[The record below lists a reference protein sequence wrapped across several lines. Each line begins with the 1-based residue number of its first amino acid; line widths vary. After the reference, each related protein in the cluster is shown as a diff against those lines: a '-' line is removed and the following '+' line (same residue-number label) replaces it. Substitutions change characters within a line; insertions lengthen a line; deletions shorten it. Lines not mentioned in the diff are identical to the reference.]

1 MYLPIVQYLAAGTVG
16 LIVGFL
22 IGYWLHLLVDL

>member
-1 MYLPIVQYLAAGTVG
+1 MIPLVQLAAAGTLG